1 MTTEQEILKEEA
13 SIGQCQDQEMHEITN
28 GLFTKKYTTVYGTD
42 YAFNAFHKFIVYMN
56 ENGQAIA
63 EIDFQRGPI
72 KECGVN
78 GVANEDLILMV
89 LTRLQQFQNSPY
101 QCRENAIA
109 ITKLEEAVMWLRK
122 RTLDRETRGVEGTN
136 KI

>member
-13 SIGQCQDQEMHEITN
+13 SIGQCPEMNEITN

-42 YAFNAFHKFIVYMN
+42 YAFNAFHKFIVYPN
-56 ENGQAIA
+56 EGGAAVA

-109 ITKLEEAVMWLRK
+109 ITKLEESVMWLRK